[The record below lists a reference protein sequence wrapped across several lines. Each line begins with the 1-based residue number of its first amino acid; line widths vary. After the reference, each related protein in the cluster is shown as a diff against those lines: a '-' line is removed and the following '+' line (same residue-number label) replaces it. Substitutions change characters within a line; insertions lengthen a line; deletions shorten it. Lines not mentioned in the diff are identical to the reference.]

1 MGTSLRR
8 NDFRDRL
15 GGQASLTID
24 CGECTRARAAKL
36 QDPVTRVAIC
46 VSRVLLD
53 GLQKDERLL
62 VVYTYDWLIVAL
74 KTFERSKLTLVDA
87 NDARNH
93 CTKACAPS
101 PWGFRGGE
109 LHTLKRKEKVG
120 EL

>member
-24 CGECTRARAAKL
+24 CGEC
-36 QDPVTRVAIC
+36 TRVAIC